1 MCKQE
6 ILALKGDYDMKE
18 KMKKAL
24 VVLAGLFVIATAF
37 TGCGNS
43 EAGDANL
50 NGTITLNGS
59 TSMNKLANALK
70 EGYMTANPGVTVNVE
85 FTGSGT
91 GIQAAIDGTA
101 DIGNS
106 SRELKDEEL
115 SAGLIENIVA
125 IDGIAIISN
134 KTVNVAD
141 VTSEQL
147 AKIYKGEIKNWK
159 ELGGKD
165 APIVVIG
172 RESGSGTRG
181 AFEELL
187 DVEDV
192 CAYAQEID
200 STGGVLSTVANTP
213 GAIGYISLDV
223 IDDSVK
229 VMAIDGVVASE
240 ENIVAGDY
248 KLCRPFVM
256 ATKGEISAQNELVQS
271 FFAYIE
277 SEEGQAIIKQV
288 GLILPE

>member
-1 MCKQE
+1 M
-6 ILALKGDYDMKE
+6 MKE

-24 VVLAGLFVIATAF
+24 VIIAGLFVIISSLAA
-37 TGCGNS
+37 CGNDGNNGS
-43 EAGDANL
+43 TENNSSVESQNAEL
-50 NGTITLNGS
+50 SGTITLNGS
-59 TSMNKLANALK
+59 TSMNKVANALK
-70 EGYMTANPGVTVNVE
+70 EGYMAANPGVTVNVE

-106 SRELKDEEL
+106 SRALKDEEL
-115 SAGLIENIVA
+115 QAGLVENVIA
-125 IDGIAIISN
+125 IDGIAIIAN
-134 KTVNVAD
+134 KDVTVAN

-147 AKIYKGEIKNWK
+147 AQIYKGEIKNWS
-159 ELGGKD
+159 EFGGND
-165 APIVVIG
+165 APIVVVG

-187 DVEDV
+187 EVEDA

-223 IDDSVK
+223 IDDSVN

-240 ENIVAGDY
+240 ESIVAGSY
-248 KLCRPFVM
+248 MLSRPFVM
-256 ATKGEISAQNELVQS
+256 ATKGEVTEQNELVQS
-271 FFAYIE
+271 FFAYVE
-277 SEEGQAIIKQV
+277 SEEGQTIIKQV

>member
-1 MCKQE
+1 MT
-6 ILALKGDYDMKE
+6 E

-24 VVLAGLFVIATAF
+24 VILAGLFVIVNSFVA
-37 TGCGNS
+37 CGGGN
-43 EAGDANL
+43 GDAGASL
-50 NGTITLNGS
+50 SGTITLNGS

-106 SRELKDEEL
+106 SRALKEEEL
-115 SAGLIENIVA
+115 SSGLVENIVA
-125 IDGIAIISN
+125 IDGIAIITN
-134 KTVNVAD
+134 KDVKAAD

-147 AKIYKGEIKNWK
+147 AQIYKGEIKNWN
-159 ELGGKD
+159 ELGGQD
-165 APIVVIG
+165 APIVVVG

-187 DVEDV
+187 EVEDV
-192 CAYAQEID
+192 CVYAQEID

-223 IDDSVK
+223 IDDSVN

-248 KLCRPFVM
+248 MLSRPFVM
-256 ATKGEISAQNELVQS
+256 ATRGEIAEQNELVKS

>member
-1 MCKQE
+1 
-6 ILALKGDYDMKE
+6 MKE
-18 KMKKAL
+18 KMKKIL
-24 VVLAGLFVIATAF
+24 LILAGLFVIANAF
-37 TGCGNS
+37 TACGNES
-43 EAGDANL
+43 TRL

-70 EGYMTANPGVTVNVE
+70 EGYMAANPGVTVNVE

-106 SRELKDEEL
+106 SRELKEEEI
-115 SAGLIENIVA
+115 SAGLVENIVA
-125 IDGIAIISN
+125 IDGIAIITN
-134 KTVNVAD
+134 KDVIVED
-141 VTSEQL
+141 VTSEEL

-159 ELGGKD
+159 ELDGKD

-187 DVEDV
+187 EVEDV

-223 IDDSVK
+223 IDETVN

-240 ENIVAGDY
+240 KNIVAGSY
-248 KLCRPFVM
+248 MLSRPFVM
-256 ATKGEISAQNELVQS
+256 ATKGEITAQSELVQS

-277 SEEGQAIIKQV
+277 SEEGQTIIKQV
-288 GLILPE
+288 GLILPD

>member
-1 MCKQE
+1 M
-6 ILALKGDYDMKE
+6 MKE
-18 KMKKAL
+18 KMKKAM
-24 VVLAGLFVIATAF
+24 VILAGLFVIVSSVV
-37 TGCGNS
+37 GCGS
-43 EAGDANL
+43 GEAGGASDL

-70 EGYMTANPGVTVNVE
+70 EGYMATNPGVTVNVE

-106 SRELKDEEL
+106 SRALKDEEL
-115 SAGLIENIVA
+115 QNGLVENVVA
-125 IDGIAIISN
+125 IDGIAIIVS
-134 KTVNVAD
+134 KDVTVAD

-147 AKIYKGEIKNWK
+147 AKIYKGEIKNWS
-159 ELGGKD
+159 ELGGND
-165 APIVVIG
+165 APIVVVG

-187 DVEDV
+187 EVEDV

-223 IDDSVK
+223 IDDSVN

-240 ENIVAGDY
+240 ENIVAGNY
-248 KLCRPFVM
+248 MLSRPFVM
-256 ATKGEISAQNELVQS
+256 ATKGEITEQNELVQS

-277 SEEGQAIIKQV
+277 SEEGQTIIKQV

>member
-1 MCKQE
+1 
-6 ILALKGDYDMKE
+6 MKE

-24 VVLAGLFVIATAF
+24 VILAGLFVIVSSFVA
-37 TGCGNS
+37 CGNDS
-43 EAGDANL
+43 SNSDAGANL
-50 NGTITLNGS
+50 SGTITLNGS
-59 TSMNKLANALK
+59 TSMNKLASALK
-70 EGYMTANPGVTVNVE
+70 EGYMAAHQGVTVNVE

-106 SRELKDEEL
+106 SRALKDEEKN
-115 SAGLIENIVA
+115 AGLVENIVA
-125 IDGIAIISN
+125 IDGIAIITN
-134 KTVNVAD
+134 KDVTVAD

-187 DVEDV
+187 KVEDE

-240 ENIVAGDY
+240 ENIVAGNY
-248 KLCRPFVM
+248 TLSRPFVM
-256 ATKGEISAQNELVQS
+256 ATKGEISEQNELVQS

>member
-1 MCKQE
+1 
-6 ILALKGDYDMKE
+6 MKE

-24 VVLAGLFVIATAF
+24 VILAGLFVIVNGLTA
-37 TGCGNS
+37 CGNGATS
-43 EAGDANL
+43 L

-106 SRELKDEEL
+106 SRALKEEEI
-115 SAGLIENIVA
+115 SAGLVENVVA
-125 IDGIAIISN
+125 IDGIAIITS
-134 KTVNVAD
+134 KEVKVSD
-141 VTSEQL
+141 VTAEQL
-147 AKIYKGEIKNWK
+147 AKIYKGEVKNWK
-159 ELGGKD
+159 ELGGQD
-165 APIVVIG
+165 APIVVVG

-187 DVEDV
+187 EVEDV

-229 VMAIDGVVASE
+229 VMAIDSVVASE
-240 ENIVAGDY
+240 EAIVAGNY
-248 KLCRPFVM
+248 KLSRPFVM
-256 ATKGEISAQNELVQS
+256 ATKGAIEEQSELVKS

>member
-1 MCKQE
+1 
-6 ILALKGDYDMKE
+6 MKE
-18 KMKKAL
+18 KMKKL
-24 VVLAGLFVIATAF
+24 LLILAGLFVIANAF
-37 TGCGNS
+37 TACGS
-43 EAGDANL
+43 ESTGL

-70 EGYMTANPGVTVNVE
+70 EGYMAANPGVTVNVE

-106 SRELKDEEL
+106 SRELKEEEI
-115 SAGLIENIVA
+115 SAGLVENIVA
-125 IDGIAIISN
+125 IDGIAIITN
-134 KTVNVAD
+134 KDVIVED
-141 VTSEQL
+141 VTSEEL

-187 DVEDV
+187 KVEDV

-223 IDDSVK
+223 IDETVN

-240 ENIVAGDY
+240 KNIVAGSY
-248 KLCRPFVM
+248 MLSRPFVM
-256 ATKGEISAQNELVQS
+256 ATKGEITAQSELVQS

>member
-1 MCKQE
+1 
-6 ILALKGDYDMKE
+6 MKE
-18 KMKKAL
+18 KMKKIL
-24 VVLAGLFVIATAF
+24 LILAGLFVIANAF
-37 TGCGNS
+37 TACGNES
-43 EAGDANL
+43 TRL

-70 EGYMTANPGVTVNVE
+70 EGYMEANPGVTVNVE

-106 SRELKDEEL
+106 SRELKEEEI
-115 SAGLIENIVA
+115 SAGLVENIVA
-125 IDGIAIISN
+125 IDGIAIITN
-134 KTVNVAD
+134 KDVIVED
-141 VTSEQL
+141 VTSEEL

-159 ELGGKD
+159 ELDGKD

-187 DVEDV
+187 EVEDV

-223 IDDSVK
+223 IDETVN

-240 ENIVAGDY
+240 KNIVAGSY
-248 KLCRPFVM
+248 MLSRPFVM
-256 ATKGEISAQNELVQS
+256 ATKGEITAQSELVQS

-277 SEEGQAIIKQV
+277 SEEGQTIIKQV
-288 GLILPE
+288 GLILPD

>member
-1 MCKQE
+1 
-6 ILALKGDYDMKE
+6 MKE

-24 VVLAGLFVIATAF
+24 VILAGLFVIVSSFVA
-37 TGCGNS
+37 CGNDS
-43 EAGDANL
+43 SNGDAGANL
-50 NGTITLNGS
+50 SGTITLNGS
-59 TSMNKLANALK
+59 TSMNKLASALK
-70 EGYMTANPGVTVNVE
+70 EGYMAAHQGVTVNVE

-106 SRELKDEEL
+106 SRALKDEEKN
-115 SAGLIENIVA
+115 AGLVENIVA
-125 IDGIAIISN
+125 IDGIAIILN
-134 KTVNVAD
+134 KDVTVAD

-187 DVEDV
+187 EVEDM

-223 IDDSVK
+223 IDDTVS

-248 KLCRPFVM
+248 MLSRPFVM

-271 FFAYIE
+271 FFAYVE

>member
-1 MCKQE
+1 
-6 ILALKGDYDMKE
+6 MKE

-24 VVLAGLFVIATAF
+24 VILAGLFVIVNGIVA
-37 TGCGNS
+37 CGNNG
-43 EAGDANL
+43 GDAGAGL

-70 EGYMTANPGVTVNVE
+70 EGYMAVNQGVTVNVE

-106 SRELKDEEL
+106 SRALKGEEI
-115 SAGLIENIVA
+115 SAGLVENIVA
-125 IDGIAIISN
+125 IDGIAIIAN
-134 KTVNVAD
+134 EDVTVAD
-141 VTSEQL
+141 VSSEQL
-147 AKIYKGEIKNWK
+147 AQIYKGEIKNWK
-159 ELGGKD
+159 ELGGQD
-165 APIVVIG
+165 APIVVVG

-187 DVEDV
+187 KVEDE

-223 IDDSVK
+223 IDDSVN
-229 VMAIDGVVASE
+229 VMAIDGVAASE
-240 ENIVAGDY
+240 ETIVAGDY
-248 KLCRPFVM
+248 KLSRPFVM
-256 ATKGEISAQNELVQS
+256 ATKGAIEEQSELVKS

-277 SEEGQAIIKQV
+277 SEEGQEIIKQV

>member
-1 MCKQE
+1 
-6 ILALKGDYDMKE
+6 
-18 KMKKAL
+18 MKKN
-24 VVLAGLFVIATAF
+24 VKRIATLLVAA
-37 TGCGNS
+37 TLMVGGLAACGGNADGTEGGNS
-43 EAGDANL
+43 QLSGS
-50 NGTITLNGS
+50 ITLNGS

-70 EGYMTANPGVTVNVE
+70 EGFMTANPGVTVNVE

-91 GIQAAIDGTA
+91 GIQAAIDGTT

-106 SRELKDEEL
+106 SRALKDEEIQ
-115 SAGLIENIVA
+115 AGLVENIVA
-125 IDGIAIISN
+125 IDGIAIIVN
-134 KTVNVAD
+134 KGVTVID

-147 AKIYKGEIKNWK
+147 AQIYKGEIKNWK

-165 APIVVIG
+165 EPIVVVG

-187 DVEDV
+187 EVEDL
-192 CAYAQEID
+192 CDYAQEID
-200 STGGVLSTVANTP
+200 STGGVLSTVANTG

-223 IDDSVK
+223 IDDSVTI
-229 VMAIDGVVASE
+229 VAIDGVAASE

-248 KLCRPFVM
+248 MLSRPFVM
-256 ATKGEISAQNELVQS
+256 ATKGEISKQNELVQA

-277 SEEGQAIIKQV
+277 SEEGQSIIKQV

>member
-1 MCKQE
+1 
-6 ILALKGDYDMKE
+6 MKE

-24 VVLAGLFVIATAF
+24 VILAGLFVIVSSFAA
-37 TGCGNS
+37 CGNGNGG
-43 EAGDANL
+43 AGTEL

-115 SAGLIENIVA
+115 SAGLVENIVA
-125 IDGIAIISN
+125 IDGIAIITN
-134 KTVNVAD
+134 KDVAVKD

-147 AKIYKGEIKNWK
+147 AKIYKGEIKSWK
-159 ELGGKD
+159 ELGGQD
-165 APIVVIG
+165 APIVVVG

-187 DVEDV
+187 EVEDV
-192 CAYAQEID
+192 CTYAQEID

-223 IDDSVK
+223 IDDSVNI
-229 VMAIDGVVASE
+229 MAIDGVVASE
-240 ENIVAGDY
+240 ENIVAGNY
-248 KLCRPFVM
+248 MLSRPFVM
-256 ATKGEISAQNELVQS
+256 ATKGEIAAQNEFVQS

>member
-1 MCKQE
+1 
-6 ILALKGDYDMKE
+6 MKE

-24 VVLAGLFVIATAF
+24 VIIAGLFVIVNSFTA
-37 TGCGNS
+37 CGNS
-43 EAGDANL
+43 NGDAGTGL

-70 EGYMTANPGVTVNVE
+70 EGYMIANPGVTVNVE

-106 SRELKDEEL
+106 SRALKDEEL
-115 SAGLIENIVA
+115 SAGLVENIVA
-125 IDGIAIISN
+125 IDGIAIITN
-134 KTVNVAD
+134 KDVTVED

-159 ELGGKD
+159 ELGGND

-187 DVEDV
+187 EVEDV
-192 CAYAQEID
+192 CVYAQEID

-223 IDDSVK
+223 IDDSVS

-248 KLCRPFVM
+248 MLSRPFVM
-256 ATKGEISAQNELVQS
+256 ATKGEISAQSELVQS

-277 SEEGQAIIKQV
+277 SEEGQSIIKQV

>member
-1 MCKQE
+1 
-6 ILALKGDYDMKE
+6 MKE

-24 VVLAGLFVIATAF
+24 VILAGLFVIVNSLVA
-37 TGCGNS
+37 CGNGTTS
-43 EAGDANL
+43 L

-106 SRELKDEEL
+106 SRALKAEEV
-115 SAGLIENIVA
+115 SAGLVENVVA
-125 IDGIAIISN
+125 IDGIAIITS
-134 KTVNVAD
+134 KEVKVSD
-141 VTSEQL
+141 VTAEQL
-147 AKIYKGEIKNWK
+147 AKIYKGEVKNWK
-159 ELGGKD
+159 ELGGQD
-165 APIVVIG
+165 APIVVVG

-187 DVEDV
+187 EVEDV

-240 ENIVAGDY
+240 ETIVAGDY
-248 KLCRPFVM
+248 KLSRPFVM
-256 ATKGEISAQNELVQS
+256 ATKGAIEEQSELVKS

>member
-1 MCKQE
+1 
-6 ILALKGDYDMKE
+6 MKE
-18 KMKKAL
+18 KMKKIL
-24 VVLAGLFVIATAF
+24 LILAGLFVIANAF
-37 TGCGNS
+37 TACGNES
-43 EAGDANL
+43 TRL

-70 EGYMTANPGVTVNVE
+70 EGYMEANPGVTVNVE

-106 SRELKDEEL
+106 SRALKSEEL
-115 SAGLIENIVA
+115 SAGLVENVVA
-125 IDGIAIISN
+125 IDGIAIIAN
-134 KTVNVAD
+134 KD
-141 VTSEQL
+141 VKVTDITSEQL
-147 AKIYKGEIKNWK
+147 AKVYKGEIKNWK
-159 ELGGKD
+159 ELGGQD
-165 APIVVIG
+165 APIVVVG

-187 DVEDV
+187 EVEDV

-223 IDDSVK
+223 IDDSVN

-240 ENIVAGDY
+240 ENIVAGSY
-248 KLCRPFVM
+248 MLSRPFVM
-256 ATKGEISAQNELVQS
+256 ATKGEITAQNKLVQS

-277 SEEGQAIIKQV
+277 SEEGQTIIKQV